1 MSDGVN
7 VAAHFQHAHCPIMAA
22 DITLARDE
30 TAVWWMATDKVE
42 YADLDRWLKM
52 LDHEE
57 RDRSGRFHLATD
69 RRDFIAA
76 HVLLRSM
83 LSSYVNSPAHQW
95 RFTCDVHGKPRID
108 PHIRCGELAFNLS
121 HTQGLVA
128 AAVAAH
134 GTVGVDVEQIDP
146 AKADFAMVEEYFA
159 PAEAEMLKA
168 VPDADRTVCFF
179 HLWTLKEAYIKAIG
193 TGLNTPLNSFAFRFE
208 PIRIEFDSDT
218 LGSDTLGHAVKWQFA
233 VLPTTDKH
241 VLSVAVGREAGD
253 VRITSRA
260 VAPQNL

>member
-7 VAAHFQHAHCPIMAA
+7 VAARFQHANCPIMAA

-52 LDHEE
+52 LDDQE
-57 RDRSGRFHLATD
+57 RDRSARFHLEID

-76 HVLLRSM
+76 HALLRSM

-95 RFTCDVHGKPRID
+95 RFTCDADGKPRID
-108 PHIRCGELAFNLS
+108 PHIHCGELPFNLS
-121 HTQGLVA
+121 HTKGLVA
-128 AAVAAH
+128 AAVAAY

-146 AKADFAMVEEYFA
+146 VKAKFAIVEEYFA
-159 PAEAEMLKA
+159 PAEVRMLKA
-168 VPDADRTVCFF
+168 VPEADRTLSFF

-193 TGLNTPLNSFAFRFE
+193 TGLNTPLNSFAFRFQ
-208 PIRIEFDSDT
+208 PTRVEFDSAT
-218 LGSDTLGHAVKWQFA
+218 VGPAVNWQFA
-233 VLPTTDKH
+233 ILPTTDKH
-241 VLSVAVGREAGD
+241 VLSVAVGRQAGD
-253 VRITSRA
+253 AVHITSHA
-260 VAPQNL
+260 VAPQDL